1 MKIEDA
7 LRGVGSVLLDTAPA
21 IYHLEKNPLFGP
33 VMERFFQLRAQQGI
47 VVVTSPITLAE
58 CLVHPI
64 RQGRKDLAAA
74 YQALIATGA
83 RTVFWSIGAEE
94 GIVAARLRAKYSL
107 ILADAIQTAVA
118 LQANC
123 QALLTND
130 ADLMRVTEIR
140 VLLVADLEV

>member
-7 LRGVGSVLLDTAPA
+7 LRGATSVLLDTAPA

-47 VVVTSPITLAE
+47 LLVTSPITLAE

-64 RQGRKDLAAA
+64 RQGRHDLQAD

-83 RTVFWSIGAEE
+83 GTVFWPIGAEE
-94 GIVAARLRAKYSL
+94 GLVAARLRAKYSL
-107 ILADAIQTAVA
+107 KLADAIQAAVG
-118 LQANC
+118 LQASC
-123 QALLTND
+123 QILLTND
-130 ADLMRVTEIR
+130 TDLKKVTEIR
-140 VLLVADLEV
+140 VVLVSDLEV